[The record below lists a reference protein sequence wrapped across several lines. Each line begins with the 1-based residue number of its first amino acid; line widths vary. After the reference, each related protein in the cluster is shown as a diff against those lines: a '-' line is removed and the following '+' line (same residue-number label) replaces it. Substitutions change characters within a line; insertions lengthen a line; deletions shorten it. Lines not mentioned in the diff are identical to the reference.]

1 MSVMIWVEQFEGRP
15 TSTSWEV
22 LGKARA
28 LASELGVTTG
38 AIVLGSGVDATA
50 AAAIS
55 YGADTVYVCDDPSL
69 KSFRLNP
76 YTEVI
81 KKVIGEV
88 KPTIVL
94 FPASGRGRDLS
105 GAVACDLNTG
115 VAADVL
121 DLALRDGRLLAT
133 RPIYSG
139 NIMVDVVSKADPQI
153 ASVRNRAFPTPEANP
168 GLVGKVV
175 KVAPVLAEGQ
185 AGTSVNSFE
194 VVGGGEISL
203 GDARII
209 VSGGRGVKGA
219 EGFAPI
225 KALADALGAALGASR
240 AAVDA
245 GWIPYKHQ
253 VGQTGKTVRPD
264 LYVACGISGAIQHL
278 AGMGSSKVIVAIN
291 KDAEAPIF
299 GIANYGIVGDL
310 FSVVPALTA
319 EAKKRLG

>member
-1 MSVMIWVEQFEGRP
+1 M
-15 TSTSWEV
+15 
-22 LGKARA
+22 
-28 LASELGVTTG
+28 
-38 AIVLGSGVDATA
+38 
-50 AAAIS
+50 
-55 YGADTVYVCDDPSL
+55 CDDPSL

-153 ASVRNRAFPTPEANP
+153 ASVRNRAFPAPEANP

-291 KDAEAPIF
+291 KGRRSAH
-299 GIANYGIVGDL
+299 L
-310 FSVVPALTA
+310 LALPTTA
-319 EAKKRLG
+319 SSATCSRSCRR

>member
-38 AIVLGSGVDATA
+38 AIVLGSGVDAAA

-153 ASVRNRAFPTPEANP
+153 ASVRNRAFPAPEANP

-209 VSGGRGVKGA
+209 VSGGRGVKG
-219 EGFAPI
+219 E
-225 KALADALGAALGASR
+225 K
-240 AAVDA
+240 
-245 GWIPYKHQ
+245 
-253 VGQTGKTVRPD
+253 VGENEEK
-264 LYVACGISGAIQHL
+264 
-278 AGMGSSKVIVAIN
+278 
-291 KDAEAPIF
+291 KDA
-299 GIANYGIVGDL
+299 
-310 FSVVPALTA
+310 
-319 EAKKRLG
+319 RRW

>member
-1 MSVMIWVEQFEGRP
+1 M
-15 TSTSWEV
+15 
-22 LGKARA
+22 
-28 LASELGVTTG
+28 
-38 AIVLGSGVDATA
+38 
-50 AAAIS
+50 
-55 YGADTVYVCDDPSL
+55 
-69 KSFRLNP
+69 
-76 YTEVI
+76 
-81 KKVIGEV
+81 
-88 KPTIVL
+88 L

-153 ASVRNRAFPTPEANP
+153 ASVRNRAFPAPEANP

-225 KALADALGAALGASR
+225 KALADDLGAALGASSTSR
-240 AAVDA
+240 WAFPAPSSTWPA
-245 GWIPYKHQ
+245 WG
-253 VGQTGKTVRPD
+253 RPR
-264 LYVACGISGAIQHL
+264 SSWRSTRMPKRPSL
-278 AGMGSSKVIVAIN
+278 ALPTTASSATC
-291 KDAEAPIF
+291 
-299 GIANYGIVGDL
+299 
-310 FSVVPALTA
+310 S
-319 EAKKRLG
+319 RSCRH